1 MVHRMPFTD
10 RAVELSEDEL
20 DALAR
25 ASTWYANYFSDRIA
39 GEAAETHA
47 YAVEARRSYL
57 DLVSALRKLGIR
69 YAVPDALQVHER
81 QAA

>member
-1 MVHRMPFTD
+1 MAFTD
-10 RAVELSEDEL
+10 RVADLSEDEL

-25 ASTWYANYFSDRIA
+25 ASTWYANYFADRIA
-39 GEAAETHA
+39 AEAAESHA

-69 YAVPDALQVHER
+69 YALPDALQPHER
-81 QAA
+81 QAV